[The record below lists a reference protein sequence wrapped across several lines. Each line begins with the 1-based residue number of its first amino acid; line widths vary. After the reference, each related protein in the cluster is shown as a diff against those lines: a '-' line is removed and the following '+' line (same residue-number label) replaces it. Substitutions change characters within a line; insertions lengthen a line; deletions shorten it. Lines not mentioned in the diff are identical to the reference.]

1 MNAANVTGV
10 SAEFKSTRN
19 FHPQANCPTRHI
31 GQRQLFYIKHFD
43 RIRCSAGAAPDSIEV
58 LDIEELP
65 LAYVPGGAVR
75 LRVKVA
81 GTLEFS

>member
-1 MNAANVTGV
+1 MGREAAI
-10 SAEFKSTRN
+10 E
-19 FHPQANCPTRHI
+19 QAKKEAIAHAV
-31 GQRQLFYIKHFD
+31 
-43 RIRCSAGAAPDSIEV
+43 SAGAAPESIEV

-81 GTLEFS
+81 GALEFS

>member
-1 MNAANVTGV
+1 MFSYEEMGRDAAI
-10 SAEFKSTRN
+10 A
-19 FHPQANCPTRHI
+19 QAKKEAI
-31 GQRQLFYIKHFD
+31 EQAV
-43 RIRCSAGAAPDSIEV
+43 SAGAAAESVEV

-81 GTLEFS
+81 GALEFND